1 MKIYKEDKVTANNII
16 GFKNIFSNLND
27 KLLSN
32 DDIYFIFNKRI
43 MIFNLFGNNEVD
55 YKKLKID
62 EKEKRRKIWVKNKIN
77 DYRRLA
83 IKKFFK

>member
-43 MIFNLFGNNEVD
+43 MIFN
-55 YKKLKID
+55 